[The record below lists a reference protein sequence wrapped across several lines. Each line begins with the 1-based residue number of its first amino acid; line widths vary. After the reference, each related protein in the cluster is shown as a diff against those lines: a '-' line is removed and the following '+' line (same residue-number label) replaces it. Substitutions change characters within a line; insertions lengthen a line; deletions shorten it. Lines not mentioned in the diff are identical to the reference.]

1 MKWFGVNR
9 KLVGTFSFSL
19 VIKIKKFFK
28 KELIILGILS
38 YFILCKKRLKSRK
51 NVSVLN
57 NLLQERQHKRLFG
70 NLHKFIGVKNS
81 ILLWLLYYTITRREM
96 NVWYLY
102 CNLWGFLKRNY
113 LIPYEHFFLFKMN
126 RKKVKRKKNEREQA
140 WNAKK

>member
-1 MKWFGVNR
+1 MKWFGVDR

-38 YFILCKKRLKSRK
+38 YFLLCKKRLKSRK

-57 NLLQERQHKRLFG
+57 NLLQQRQHKRLFG
-70 NLHKFIGVKNS
+70 NLHKFSGVKNS
-81 ILLWLLYYTITRREM
+81 ILLWLLHYRITSREM

-102 CNLWGFLKRNY
+102 WNLWGCLKRNY
-113 LIPYEHFFLFKMN
+113 LIPYEHFYLLKMN